1 MIHNIY
7 LITNIENK
15 KQYVGITK
23 FTIKERFLQHT
34 RRGFLLTEA
43 INKYGEEKFS
53 VDLIEEV
60 ESIAIAYEFEQYYI
74 KQYNTKVPNGYNLTD
89 GGDGAYGWIISDED
103 RKRRSKVMKR
113 LHKEKKTGMHGKTHS
128 EDTKKKMSD
137 VTKGKPKPWLIGKER
152 SEETRKKISRGN
164 IGKINSAETRE
175 KISQNHHDISG
186 KNNPMYGKKHSPE
199 TIEKLREK
207 AKNRLKRIWI
217 NNGVEEKLIPVDEQI
232 PIGYNKGRVR
242 F

>member
-1 MIHNIY
+1 
-7 LITNIENK
+7 LR
-15 KQYVGITK
+15 Q
-23 FTIKERFLQHT
+23 
-34 RRGFLLTEA
+34 
-43 INKYGEEKFS
+43 INLGR
-53 VDLIEEV
+53 VL
-60 ESIAIAYEFEQYYI
+60 
-74 KQYNTKVPNGYNLTD
+74 
-89 GGDGAYGWIISDED
+89 SDE
-103 RKRRSKVMKR
+103 
-113 LHKEKKTGMHGKTHS
+113 
-128 EDTKKKMSD
+128 TKK
-137 VTKGKPKPWLIGKER
+137 
-152 SEETRKKISRGN
+152 
-164 IGKINSAETRE
+164 

>member
-1 MIHNIY
+1 V
-7 LITNIENK
+7 NIE
-15 KQYVGITK
+15 V
-23 FTIKERFLQHT
+23 
-34 RRGFLLTEA
+34 
-43 INKYGEEKFS
+43 
-53 VDLIEEV
+53 
-60 ESIAIAYEFEQYYI
+60 
-74 KQYNTKVPNGYNLTD
+74 
-89 GGDGAYGWIISDED
+89 IISDED

-175 KISQNHHDISG
+175 KISQNHRDISG

-207 AKNRLKRIWI
+207 AKNRPKRIWV
-217 NNGVEEKLIPVDEQI
+217 NNGVKEKLIPVDEQM

-242 F
+242 S